1 MDNGCRERSVL
12 TDLYVST
19 ITAVYDID
27 KCAGVARGDGIRT
40 PQLLL
45 TRPRGAKTNKDE
57 GLDAGAGGAEPDP
70 LTRTRRWT
78 RPRVHSTLAWS
89 R

>member
-1 MDNGCRERSVL
+1 MSLSCELAVDNGCERSVL

-57 GLDAGAGGAEPDP
+57 GL
-70 LTRTRRWT
+70 RTRGPGERSRT
-78 RPRVHSTLAWS
+78 R
-89 R
+89 